1 MPQRNVAELA
11 AGAVVL
17 VVAVGFLG
25 YAVANTGRVATGG
38 YMLHARFNAIDGLTV
53 GSDVKLAGVKVG
65 SVTATRID
73 PQTYQAEVDFT
84 VAPNIHLP
92 QDSSVGVDSEGLL
105 GGKYLGLQPGGD
117 TAMIPPGGRVTITQ
131 SSINIEQ
138 LLGKFVFS
146 MGNLS
151 SGQKPGGASAEGGP
165 K

>member
-17 VVAVGFLG
+17 AVALGFLG
-25 YAVANTGRVATGG
+25 YALANTGGLAAAG
-38 YMLHARFNAIDGLTV
+38 YTLHARFNAIDGLRV

-65 SVTATRID
+65 SVTGMHID
-73 PQTYQAEVDFT
+73 PQTYQAEVAFT
-84 VAPNIHLP
+84 VAADIHLP
-92 QDSSVGVDSEGLL
+92 KDSSVGVDSEGLL

-117 TAMIPPGGRVTITQ
+117 TQMIPPGGQVTITQ

-151 SGQKPGGASAEGGP
+151 NGQKPGGKAPDGGLQ
-165 K
+165 